1 MAIHKLTTA
10 WKKVLERQARP
21 VTLLITFTDVLFF
34 HLYVRLGEGAPGYG
48 DADIMWRSVMS
59 GGVIS
64 IPVPPNTPVYAQIS
78 EREVYISC
86 TIIKEMEEE

>member
-21 VTLLITFTDVLFF
+21 VTLLFTFSSGAWGY
-34 HLYVRLGEGAPGYG
+34 LYIRLGKGAPGI
-48 DADIMWRSVMS
+48 DDVDIVRPSS
-59 GGVIS
+59 IRGEVIS
-64 IPVPPNTPVYAQIS
+64 IPVPPNTPVYAKIS
-78 EREVYISC
+78 TGTVHISC

>member
-21 VTLLITFTDVLFF
+21 VTLLISFQDALSGIS
-34 HLYVRLGEGAPGYG
+34 YVRLGEGAPDYP
-48 DADIMWRSVMS
+48 DADIMWQSFLS

-64 IPVPPNTPVYAQIS
+64 ISVPPNTPVYAQIS
-78 EREVYISC
+78 AGTAYISC